1 MDLYDPWSNNLGLQ
15 MRNLRLQEPC
25 QKPPKYRTTDVQ
37 PRALA
42 SAQFQVKFTELD
54 PNHNGKTKSKSKST
68 VWVISKA
75 GAHFENKGL
84 ILTLQNAQGL
94 RLHPEA
100 DHAGHSL
107 HHEK

>member
-15 MRNLRLQEPC
+15 TRSLRLQEPC
-25 QKPPKYRTTDVQ
+25 QKPPKYRTTDEQ

-42 SAQFQVKFTELD
+42 LHHTPAQFQVKQVTELD
-54 PNHNGKTKSKSKST
+54 PNHHGKTKFKSKST

-75 GAHFENKGL
+75 DAHFENKGL
-84 ILTLQNAQGL
+84 ILTLQNAL
-94 RLHPEA
+94 V
-100 DHAGHSL
+100 GHSL